1 MWFIIIFN
9 NIYVLEEFK
18 YHINI
23 LDKYGV
29 DVPKETQ
36 IKFKDIQNEYYFV
49 NSKAIR
55 FLYISIF

>member
-18 YHINI
+18 YHINN